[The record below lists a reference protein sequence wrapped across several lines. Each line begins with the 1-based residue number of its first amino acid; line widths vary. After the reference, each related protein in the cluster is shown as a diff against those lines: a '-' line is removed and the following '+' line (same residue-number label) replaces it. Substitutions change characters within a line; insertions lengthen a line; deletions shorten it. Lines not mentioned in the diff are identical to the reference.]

1 MVSGDPGAARKN
13 GKKWGQTLRAVQN
26 GGGNLFNSD
35 AFNRKDRSTTHIRA
49 GIFINGN
56 DNKRTCWIK
65 GLGYS
70 GGGRIG
76 ELVIWNR
83 VLTEREVQDGVF
95 GRGGRN
101 LELSMR
107 SMLEDRLVWGELH
120 IFSVVRLTDI
130 RLWISENVV
139 QAHGRFCKRRTS
151 CV

>member
-1 MVSGDPGAARKN
+1 MEAAICLTRMLLIERT
-13 GKKWGQTLRAVQN
+13 GRQPISAPESLLTAMI
-26 GGGNLFNSD
+26 
-35 AFNRKDRSTTHIRA
+35 IRGHA
-49 GIFINGN
+49 GS
-56 DNKRTCWIK
+56 K
-65 GLGYS
+65 GLATLV

-95 GRGGRN
+95 GRGRRN

-139 QAHGRFCKRRTS
+139 QAHGRFCKR
-151 CV
+151 